1 MPPVVSR
8 RTMLA
13 AAAALAGAGAL
24 RAVPAAADVTAS
36 GPLLTYSQDFESGMD
51 SWTPASDH
59 NERDYR
65 ITRTDAGPVFSGKFS
80 LEYFLNGANDDG
92 TIWVERRFTG
102 LPGSLP
108 VAVTTSFHLYSDVQ
122 SRVNTWP
129 VVAYAGPG
137 RPRIEQDF
145 TIVGQTNRVAGW
157 AQYKSLGMTRTD
169 GVGGLWVAFGIGATW
184 EVSRTYYLDL
194 VEVSVASTIGTS

>member
-1 MPPVVSR
+1 
-8 RTMLA
+8 MLA

-24 RAVPAAADVTAS
+24 RAAPATAGVAAS

-51 SWTPASDH
+51 FWTPASDH

-65 ITRTDAGPVFSGKFS
+65 IVRTDAGPVFSGKVS

-102 LPGSLP
+102 LPAGMP
-108 VAVTTSFHLYSDVQ
+108 VAVSTSFHLHSEVQ

-129 VVAYAGPG
+129 VVAYAGPAQ
-137 RPRIEQDF
+137 PRIEQDF
-145 TIVGQTNRVAGW
+145 TIVGQTNQVAGW
-157 AQYKSLGMTRTD
+157 AQYKAVEMTRTD
-169 GVGGLWVAFGIGATW
+169 GVGALWVAFGIGATW

-194 VEVSVASTIGTS
+194 VEVSVASMTGSY